1 MKNPYYKCEKRAVG
15 CHSKCA
21 GYAQFKVQSEELR
34 AKRNAQTAADTIQ
47 LDLIRTRDTRIRK
60 RLHI

>member
-1 MKNPYYKCEKRAVG
+1 MKNPCFNCSTRAVG
-15 CHSKCA
+15 CHSKCT

-47 LDLIRTRDTRIRK
+47 LDLIRTRDTRIKK

>member
-1 MKNPYYKCEKRAVG
+1 MKNPCYKCETHTAY
-15 CHSKCA
+15 CHCQCA

>member
-1 MKNPYYKCEKRAVG
+1 MNNPCYNCTTRAVG
-15 CHSKCA
+15 CHCQCA
-21 GYAQFKVQSEELR
+21 GYAQFKVQSEERR